1 MPFKAKPENE
11 KKRKKLSKRVLLKR
25 INAMIYKIDGIE
37 FWADQQIKLNSKIL
51 LFINSPLI
59 KLHF

>member
-37 FWADQQIKLNSKIL
+37 FWREKMLN
-51 LFINSPLI
+51 NGVAE
-59 KLHF
+59 

>member
-25 INAMIYKIDGIE
+25 INAMIYKIDGLE
-37 FWADQQIKLNSKIL
+37 FWAEQQIKLNNHEAAFL
-51 LFINSPLI
+51 VPNNR
-59 KLHF
+59 